1 MALLKIEELYKHF
14 PIHGG
19 IFLREQGKASVINNI
34 SLEINEGEILGIV
47 GESGCGKSTLARLV
61 MRIYEPTAGKIY
73 FGNTLIEEFPRKEYF
88 HQVQMVFQDPFSS
101 LNSKMTVDA
110 LLTEM
115 LLLHQPSVNIQQT
128 KTKLLEEVGLSSNA
142 LKKYPHE
149 FSGGQRQRIAIA
161 KALSAN
167 PTLLI
172 ADEPVSAL
180 DVSIQAQ
187 ILNLLMDLQQ
197 QHQLSLLFISHDL
210 EVVNYF
216 CDRILVMY
224 LGKIVE
230 ELPHQ
235 NLHSQACHPY
245 TRALLQSIPHIDK
258 KTEGL
263 QTLRGEIPS
272 PLDLP
277 AGCGFYSRCPYR
289 QEDCLAEAPPLL
301 EELPQHKVACYHIT

>member
-1 MALLKIEELYKHF
+1 MGLLKIEGVHKHF

-19 IFLREQGKASVINNI
+19 VFLREQGRASVINDI

-47 GESGCGKSTLARLV
+47 GESGCGKSTLARLI
-61 MRIYEPTAGKIY
+61 MRIYEPSQGKIY
-73 FGNTLIEEFPRKEYF
+73 FGENPIQSFSRKEYF

-101 LNSKMTVDA
+101 LNPKMTVDA

-115 LLLHQPSVNIQQT
+115 LRLHQPSVNIQQT
-128 KTKLLEEVGLSSNA
+128 KMKLLEEVGLASNA

-161 KALSAN
+161 KALSAQ

-187 ILNLLMDLQQ
+187 ILNLLKDLQQ
-197 QHQLSLLFISHDL
+197 RHQLSLLFISHDL

-235 NLHSQACHPY
+235 NLHTQAQHPY
-245 TRALLQSIPHIDK
+245 TEALLRSIPHLDK
-258 KTEGL
+258 KADGL
-263 QTLRGEIPS
+263 QILAGEIPS
-272 PLDLP
+272 PLNLP
-277 AGCGFYSRCPYR
+277 PGCGFYSRCQYR
-289 QEDCLAEAPPLL
+289 QELCHQEVPPLVKKSS
-301 EELPQHKVACYHIT
+301 EHQVACFQRT